1 MSPTIVGRAEAPAA
15 PAALQQ
21 GEGAEEGGHQQPKP
35 HLATT
40 HIGVK
45 KEVAGCSKS
54 HIGDRVP
61 SWVVQ
66 WQ

>member
-45 KEVAGCSKS
+45 KAKKIFVANLFKEVSTL
-54 HIGDRVP
+54 
-61 SWVVQ
+61 
-66 WQ
+66 